1 MDALRDL
8 DFCFRIFQYFKRCQE
23 LGFLCETFCFSNAG
37 NQLKIFLK
45 TFCSPKGKK
54 KKEQKHAGGQIG
66 PGHYHFTTCVL
77 SEKMSLLYVETSF
90 CFFLL
95 CFHSLLSHLSSIS
108 FPSVS
113 LLKKFEITGNQEIIQ
128 NYMYTCI
135 YGFRVLRGEESKCLL
150 FQKFWGRNTAWTSTK
165 RHWGDTWA

>member
-1 MDALRDL
+1 MPGTW
-8 DFCFRIFQYFKRCQE
+8 IFMWNILLFKCWQP
-23 LGFLCETFCFSNAG
+23 TQNI
-37 NQLKIFLK
+37 LKNLLLTK
-45 TFCSPKGKK
+45 RKKK
-54 KKEQKHAGGQIG
+54 KKEQKHTGGQIG

-113 LLKKFEITGNQEIIQ
+113 LLKKFKIIGNQEIIQ

-150 FQKFWGRNTAWTSTK
+150 FQKFWGSNTAWTSTK
-165 RHWGDTWA
+165 RHWGDTCA

>member
-8 DFCFRIFQYFKRCQE
+8 DFCFRIFEYFKRCQE

-45 TFCSPKGKK
+45 PSAHQKKKKK
-54 KKEQKHAGGQIG
+54 KKEQKHTGGQIG

-90 CFFLL
+90 CFFVMLSFSFIASF
-95 CFHSLLSHLSSIS
+95 FHSI
-108 FPSVS
+108 PQCVTTE
-113 LLKKFEITGNQEIIQ
+113 KIQ
-128 NYMYTCI
+128 DNRKPRNYLYTEFYVYMHI
-135 YGFRVLRGEESKCLL
+135 RF
-150 FQKFWGRNTAWTSTK
+150 
-165 RHWGDTWA
+165 